1 MAKKDRN
8 SEKEDRYLTLIGI
21 FIGVVFMFWL
31 LFFYT
36 LPAYSYCLIQPRHEV
51 AHIQK
56 SEKEKFITIVKLC
69 LVANDNYPNSNHYI
83 PEKLALAQ
91 AIVESNWGNSRFAK
105 EGNALFGIKTW
116 NLNEPHIK
124 PLGSPNANFGLKSYK
139 SYCHSVKDY
148 LRLLNTSPHYE
159 GFRKA
164 RDSKASMTELTEELR
179 DYAENPHYPRILMKI
194 IKEVQNF

>member
-8 SEKEDRYLTLIGI
+8 SKKVDSRLAFIGI
-21 FIGVVFMFWL
+21 CIIAIFVFWL

-36 LPAYSYCLIQPRHEV
+36 LPVYSASITQP
-51 AHIQK
+51 
-56 SEKEKFITIVKLC
+56 EKDKFITIVKLC
-69 LVANDNYPNSNHYI
+69 LVANDNYPNSNNYI

>member
-21 FIGVVFMFWL
+21 FILAVFVFWL

-36 LPAYSYCLIQPRHEV
+36 LPAYSASITQP
-51 AHIQK
+51 
-56 SEKEKFITIVKLC
+56 EKDKFITMVKMCLIVH
-69 LVANDNYPNSNHYI
+69 DNYTNAKNYI

-124 PLGSPNANFGLKSYK
+124 PLGSPNANFGLKSYE

-179 DYAENPHYPRILMKI
+179 DYAENPHYPRILMKT

>member
-36 LPAYSYCLIQPRHEV
+36 LPVYSASITQP
-51 AHIQK
+51 
-56 SEKEKFITIVKLC
+56 EKDKFITIVKLC
-69 LVANDNYPNSNHYI
+69 LVANDNYPNSNNYI

-105 EGNALFGIKTW
+105 EGNA
-116 NLNEPHIK
+116 
-124 PLGSPNANFGLKSYK
+124 
-139 SYCHSVKDY
+139 
-148 LRLLNTSPHYE
+148 
-159 GFRKA
+159 
-164 RDSKASMTELTEELR
+164 
-179 DYAENPHYPRILMKI
+179 
-194 IKEVQNF
+194 

>member
-36 LPAYSYCLIQPRHEV
+36 LPVYSASITQP
-51 AHIQK
+51 
-56 SEKEKFITIVKLC
+56 EKDKFITIVKLC

-116 NLNEPHIK
+116 NLNEQHIK
-124 PLGSPNANFGLKSYK
+124 PLGSPNANFGLKKYS
-139 SYCHSVKDY
+139 SYCDSVADY
-148 LRLLNTSPHYE
+148 LHTLNTSSQYKK
-159 GFRKA
+159 FR
-164 RDSKASMTELTEELR
+164 ELR
-179 DYAENPHYPRILMKI
+179 DKRASVIEMIEALGNYAEDPNYSTILINKMK
-194 IKEVQNF
+194 ESQTQ